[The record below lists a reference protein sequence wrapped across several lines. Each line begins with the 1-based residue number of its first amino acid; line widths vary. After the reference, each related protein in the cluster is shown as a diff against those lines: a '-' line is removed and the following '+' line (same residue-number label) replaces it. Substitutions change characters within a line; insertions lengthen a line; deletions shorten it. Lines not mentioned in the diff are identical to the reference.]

1 MKKMVLVMAGLAAAM
16 LIGEVGGASAQMMK
30 KKVTVHS
37 DYNKKGSAKY
47 RPLTVGAKP
56 TGGVAADAAG
66 VAGGVV
72 GGTLAGAGT
81 LIEAPFAG
89 LTGGS
94 VGISPVAAPP
104 LPIQARY
111 ARTGKVFASY
121 DQGYSQDVPVDSSGP
136 IYKIDDKATRTVTPF
151 SLAAFPITAAT
162 SALTAPLRPAAQP

>member
-16 LIGEVGGASAQMMK
+16 LVGEVGGASAQTMK
-30 KKVTVHS
+30 KKMVVS
-37 DYNKKGSAKY
+37 NYDKKGSAKY
-47 RPLTVGAKP
+47 RPLTVAP
-56 TGGVAADAAG
+56 NSTPGVVDNAAG
-66 VAGGVV
+66 VAGGIV

-89 LTGGS
+89 LSGGG

-121 DQGYSQDVPVDSSGP
+121 DQGYSQDVPVDASGP
-136 IYKIDDKATRTVTPF
+136 IYKIDDKTIRTVTPF
-151 SLAAFPITAAT
+151 SLLAFPVTAAT
-162 SALTAPLRPAAQP
+162 SAITAPLRPVAQP